1 MSAAIGTVNY
11 NQGQSDEHTHTH
23 THAFYTYHRCHVFH
37 TEKIMFTMP
46 YKQPSEKAVEMI
58 RFGIIC
64 QIYEPHKCRSTLE
77 VHFEE
82 HFPLYL

>member
-1 MSAAIGTVNY
+1 
-11 NQGQSDEHTHTH
+11 
-23 THAFYTYHRCHVFH
+23 
-37 TEKIMFTMP
+37 MP

-77 VHFEE
+77 IHFEE
-82 HFPLYL
+82 HFPLYLRTICDYFFFFFLQPVNLYIYCMSGIFYLDYLFLKLMYLR